1 MVCIMERRALDG
13 PRGADLTPADI
24 DMNLVRQ
31 AHREGRIEQMWWM
44 LQGIAETDRIDLCLQ
59 ALRFIQGL
67 QPINLT
73 HCLAVFDRLSALG
86 SPDVRNALMNT
97 MNRIG
102 LREPGARTQLFERLL
117 EYSKTWDR
125 AGERLSTTGATR
137 VSGLWKK
144 FSLWE
149 KIILRALSSSLGAG
163 AAPSPRS
170 LRDVAGSLSI
180 FEPLLPEIE
189 LRLKLDS
196 FVESGLLVR
205 DAEGRYQFAEDSD
218 RRHIEH
224 FGDILFLIRDHRD
237 QYVDMISFENFP
249 GLLGSLKRNKQ
260 IPMARWLECFGLD
273 SLVWKNREEFIGGLQ
288 EWRRTV
294 LARTNSKDVARAAE
308 AAIENLAP
316 RIRFE
321 RLQSGQTDD
330 FLYFAGRKL
339 GLRNPK
345 LSQLTLLLPRHAD
358 LDVTA
363 IKKLDEWILRESL
376 TQQIFVLLAPW
387 PDRGRLREEAAASGH
402 DLVLLEERHFFHLAF
417 AQDQDQAFMSM
428 VLEGCDL
435 ESLSP
440 YESQA
445 PVREMF
451 YGREGLLKEILR
463 SNKGYALVG
472 TRRLGKT
479 SLLFRLQDEIKKRPR
494 AETVFLECGG
504 VSDGLALAERLAFAL
519 KVPLAQPFTLV
530 DFERSLRRWLDSAGR
545 ELYCFFD
552 EIDDLVASGKESEPL
567 WQIFK
572 SLAFEGRMTVYVAGF
587 SELFAR
593 FRDYESL
600 FFNFLIFRRMSHLDR
615 PSAISLVTHPIQ
627 ELGLRFEDQETIVA
641 AILEK
646 TSTHP
651 NIIQIFCDLLIKR
664 MALRKRRTVLVSDVE
679 ETARD
684 PEFEEAIVRIMH
696 SNLIRPVEKL
706 LLLLVAYYNLRP
718 ISSAQVAELLAD
730 WQVQIPIGEVVT
742 ILDRLVLYA
751 VFEERE
757 GKYDFAHPYFAT
769 ILQHR
774 DVESM
779 ITYYC
784 EEVCKASGA
793 PLKKA

>member
-1 MVCIMERRALDG
+1 MSHDAF
-13 PRGADLTPADI
+13 

-31 AHREGRIEQMWWM
+31 AQREGRLEQMWWM
-44 LQGIAETDRIDLCLQ
+44 LQGIAESGHIDLGLQ
-59 ALRFIQGL
+59 ALRFIQGM
-67 QPINLT
+67 QPFDLAHSLT
-73 HCLAVFDRLSALG
+73 VFDRLSGLT

-97 MNRIG
+97 MSRIAT
-102 LREPGARTQLFERLL
+102 REPGARSPLFERLL
-117 EYSKTWDR
+117 EYSRGWDKV
-125 AGERLSTTGATR
+125 GERLNASGVTR
-137 VSGLWKK
+137 ISGLWLK
-144 FSLWE
+144 FSLFE

-163 AAPSPRS
+163 TPGPRT
-170 LRDVAGSLSI
+170 LRDIAGSLTI

-189 LRLKLDS
+189 LRLKLDG
-196 FVESGLLVR
+196 FVETGLLTR
-205 DAEGRYQFAEDSD
+205 DAEGRYQIADEGD

-224 FGDILFLIRDHRD
+224 FGDILYLIHEHRD
-237 QYVDMISFENFP
+237 QFVNMISFENYR
-249 GLLGSLKRNKQ
+249 GLLNALKRGKQ
-260 IPMARWLECFGLD
+260 LSMARWLEVFGLD
-273 SLVWKNREEFIGGLQ
+273 THVWKNREEFVGLLQ
-288 EWRRTV
+288 DWRRTV
-294 LARTNSKDVARAAE
+294 DSDSVSKDVVRAADGV
-308 AAIENLAP
+308 AGDIAG

-321 RLQSGQTDD
+321 VLQKGQTDD
-330 FLYFAGRKL
+330 FLYFSGKKL

-345 LSQLTLLLPRHAD
+345 LSQLTLLLPRRQQ
-358 LDVTA
+358 LDGAA
-363 IKKLDEWILRESL
+363 IKRLDEWILRESF
-376 TQQIFVLLAPW
+376 TQQIFVMLYPW
-387 PDRGRLREEAAASGH
+387 VDRQRMREDAENSGH
-402 DLVLLEERHFFHLAF
+402 DIVVLEERHLFRLSF
-417 AQDQDQAFMSM
+417 AADQDADFMKM

-451 YGREGLLKEILR
+451 YGREGLIKEILR
-463 SNKGYALVG
+463 STKGYALVG

-479 SLLFRLQDEIKKRPR
+479 SLLFRLQDEIKKRPH

-504 VSDGLALAERLAFAL
+504 VTDALTMAERLAVALKLNLPAQFAL
-519 KVPLAQPFTLV
+519 Q
-530 DFERSLRRWLDSAGR
+530 DFERALRKHLSGGEHRM
-545 ELYCFFD
+545 LYCFFD
-552 EIDDLVASGKESEPL
+552 EIDDLVASGKESEPI

-572 SLAFEGRMTVYVAGF
+572 SLSFEGRMTVYVAGF

-600 FFNFLIFRRMSHLDR
+600 FFNFLIFRRMSYLDR
-615 PSAISLVTHPIQ
+615 QSAVALVVNPIQ
-627 ELGLRFEDQETIVA
+627 ELGLRFEDSETLVS

-651 NIIQIFCDLLIKR
+651 NIIQIFSDLLVKR
-664 MALRKRRTVLVSDVE
+664 MARRRRRTILASDVE
-679 ETARD
+679 ETARE
-684 PEFEEAIVRIMH
+684 PEFEESIVRIMH

-730 WQVQIPIGEVVT
+730 WQVQIPIGEIVG

-757 GKYDFAHPYFAT
+757 GQYDFAHPYFAT

-784 EEVCKASGA
+784 DEVTKELGSA
-793 PLKKA
+793 KRTR